1 MKTMKSLLFSTLC
14 AIFLTTVSNKVQAQD
29 LFFLDKE
36 GAEAE
41 YAIKD
46 AKGNITSYAKT
57 IVTKVDKKDVK
68 NLTITYSSEAFDKN
82 KKSLAAPV
90 TVTTEIID
98 GKIKQDPVAS
108 MGEAGANAEFTGTY
122 PEFPSELSVGQEF
135 GEYEYTL
142 KMSGMST
149 KSSGK
154 SKVTAQESLTT
165 DAGTFD
171 CFKVESESTSKVMMT
186 TTKINTTAWYAKNV
200 GAVKTETY
208 DKKGKVMSTMELV
221 SFKK

>member
-1 MKTMKSLLFSTLC
+1 MMKRFFISALCTILF
-14 AIFLTTVSNKVQAQD
+14 VSFNNIQAQD

-57 IVTKVDKKDVK
+57 IVTKVDKKDAK
-68 NLTITYSSEAFDKN
+68 NFTITYTSEAFDKN
-82 KKSLAAPV
+82 KKSYAAAV
-90 TVTTEIID
+90 TVTTEIVD

-135 GEYEYTL
+135 GVYEYTL

-149 KSSGK
+149 KASGK
-154 SKVTAQESLTT
+154 SKVTAQESITT
-165 DAGTFD
+165 DAGSFD
-171 CFKVESESTSKVMMT
+171 CYKVESESTSKVMMT
-186 TTKINTTAWYAKNV
+186 TTNINTTAWYAKNV

-208 DKKGKVMSTMELV
+208 DKKGKLMSAMELV
-221 SFKK
+221 SLKK